1 MSLINDKPKGPGG
14 RDVSGA
20 QKGPYFVGSQYDE
33 NEKTAKFRDKKFEGY
48 SELKSAMDGSKTLGK
63 RMGDDTTDKALRQLE
78 DEYILN
84 LQKQIALMEQELKL
98 LKEREIEQNKHAAGY
113 EVLLKDGI
121 PVNEHFIAL
130 KNKYN
135 VEKDNWEKKLNTQDE
150 DNKAEIKNN
159 KERSHRIEILN
170 HEFEVI
176 SDRYNYFKKE
186 TTARIEDLESKI
198 FFESNTID
206 DLKKHRDELSSK
218 LMDLETENAQ
228 LERIIARNKLF
239 NKKPEIIKAR
249 KDETDKNDKKM
260 RELNEKVASLDMEL
274 LRQKTKLNDKDLI
287 KKQNELV
294 LKSTQEFSKY
304 EIEINIAKSKIKEL
318 EGIRHMNIRILQD
331 IYAEKRDLEKE
342 NKDMEAKLEKKPE
355 SLGDAKFHE
364 EMAIKEREKQEELQS
379 KLRADKEYT
388 EILLNTL
395 RDEEGKAKDMLDNK
409 VRLENELKL
418 NHEDLDKFKGTNSKN
433 SDELIRLRD
442 LRDELMSKKA
452 RLTGEV
458 GTLSQEN
465 TDYINRN
472 GQLEVENEELEKKIK
487 MVKQKIDVNSLLK
500 EINMDDLM
508 LAAKNNRKVNQQL
521 MTMINTQEN
530 IFNAQ

>member
-1 MSLINDKPKGPGG
+1 MSLLNSKPKAPAG
-14 RDVSGA
+14 RDVSGGK
-20 QKGPYFVGSQYDE
+20 KGAYWVGSQYDE

-48 SELKSAMDGSKTLGK
+48 SELKSGLDPSQTLGRK
-63 RMGDDTTDKALRQLE
+63 QADDSGDKALRQLE

-98 LKEREIEQNKHAAGY
+98 LKEREMEQNKAAAGY

-135 VEKDNWEKKLNTQDE
+135 VEKDNWEKKLNNQDE

-198 FFESNTID
+198 FFESNTIA
-206 DLKKHRDELSSK
+206 DLKRIKDELNSN
-218 LMDLETENAQ
+218 LMALETENAQ
-228 LERIIARNKLF
+228 LERIIARNKMF
-239 NKKPEIIKAR
+239 NKKPEELKRR
-249 KDETDKNDKKM
+249 KDETDKRDKKM
-260 RELNEKVASLDMEL
+260 RELNEEVARLDLEL
-274 LRQKTKLNDKDLI
+274 LRQRMKLDDKDLI
-287 KKQNELV
+287 KKQNEEV
-294 LKSTQEFSKY
+294 LKSTQEFSRY

-318 EGIRHMNIRILQD
+318 EGVKHMNIRILQD
-331 IYAEKRDLEKE
+331 IYAEKRDLENE
-342 NKDMEAKLEKKPE
+342 NKKMEAKLEKKPD
-355 SLGDAKFHE
+355 SLGDAKFQE
-364 EMAIKEREKQEELQS
+364 EMAIKEREKLEEFQS
-379 KLRADKEYT
+379 KLKADKEYT
-388 EILLNTL
+388 EILLNSL
-395 RDEEGKAKDMLDNK
+395 RDEEGKAKDMLDTK

-418 NHEDLDKFKGTNSKN
+418 DHEDLDRFKGTVNKN
-433 SDELIRLRD
+433 TQELIRLED
-442 LRDELMSKKA
+442 LRDILSSKKI
-452 RLTGEV
+452 RLTDEV
-458 GTLSQEN
+458 TTLTQEN
-465 TDYINRN
+465 EDYIDRN
-472 GQLEVENEELEKKIK
+472 AQLEAENAELEMKIK

-521 MTMINTQEN
+521 ISMINTQEN
-530 IFNAQ
+530 IFNQ